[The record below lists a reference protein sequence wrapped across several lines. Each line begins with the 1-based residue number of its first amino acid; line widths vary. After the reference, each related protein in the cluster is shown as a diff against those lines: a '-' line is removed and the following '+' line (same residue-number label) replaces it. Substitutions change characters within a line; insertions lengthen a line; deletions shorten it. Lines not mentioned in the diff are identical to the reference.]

1 MAKYEIPDYA
11 FDEVRD
17 YLDSLCEELE
27 ESEHGSVKA
36 VSTMA
41 EQIGAMRALRKLG
54 FYVTFKH
61 TSYVDGVTFYPRLA
75 EEVE

>member
-1 MAKYEIPDYA
+1 MSKYEIPDYA

-27 ESEHGSVKA
+27 ESERGSVKS
-36 VSTMA
+36 VSTLA

-54 FYVTFKH
+54 FYATFKR
-61 TSYVDGVTFYPRLA
+61 TSYVDGVTFCPRLA